1 MVQSSG
7 KLEKRKSIC
16 DSMRKRDQE
25 DLTFGIRSVIEAI
38 KQGKTINKILLQK
51 GLTGELVKELLILVN
66 KEKII
71 VQKVPIQKLNHMV
84 KKNHQGVIAMISPVV
99 YHQIDWLVQEIY
111 EKGEDPFI
119 LILDRVK
126 DVRNFGAIARTA
138 ECFGVHAIVIPS
150 KDSALITN
158 DAVKTSAGALFK
170 IPVCKVSSLTDAVDF
185 LIGSGLKVFACTE
198 KSETLINKVK
208 SSGPKALIMGSEE
221 DGVDHKLLKMTDVN
235 FKIPMT
241 GGIASLN
248 VSVAC
253 GIAIHKLISK

>member
-1 MVQSSG
+1 MN
-7 KLEKRKSIC
+7 KTIT
-16 DSMRKRDQE
+16 E

-51 GLTGELVKELLILVN
+51 GLTGDLIKELLVLVH
-66 KEKII
+66 KENIV
-71 VQKVPIQKLNHMV
+71 VQKVPVQKLNHMV
-84 KKNHQGVIAMISPVV
+84 KKNHQGVIAMISPVA
-99 YHQIDWLVQEIY
+99 YHEIDWLVQQVY

-158 DAVKTSAGALFK
+158 DAVKTSVGALFK
-170 IPVCKVSSLTDAVDF
+170 IPVCKVTSLNAAVDF
-185 LIGSGLKVFACTE
+185 LKGCGLKIFSCTE
-198 KSETLINKVK
+198 KSETLINKVET
-208 SSGPKALIMGSEE
+208 SGPKALIMGSEE
-221 DGVDHKLLKMTDVN
+221 DGVDSQLIKASDVN

-241 GGIASLN
+241 GTIASLN

-253 GIAIHKLISK
+253 GIAIHKLMG

>member
-1 MVQSSG
+1 MN
-7 KLEKRKSIC
+7 KTIT
-16 DSMRKRDQE
+16 E

-51 GLTGELVKELLILVN
+51 GLTGELIKELLVLVH
-66 KEKII
+66 KENIV
-71 VQKVPIQKLNHMV
+71 VQKVPVQKLNHMV
-84 KKNHQGVIAMISPVV
+84 KKNHQGVIAMISPVA
-99 YHQIDWLVQEIY
+99 YHQIDWLVQQVY

-170 IPVCKVSSLTDAVDF
+170 IPVCKVTSLNAAVDF
-185 LIGSGLKVFACTE
+185 LKGCGLKIFSCTE
-198 KSETLINKVK
+198 KSDTLINKVETT
-208 SSGPKALIMGSEE
+208 GPKALIMGSEQ
-221 DGVDHKLLKMTDVN
+221 DGVDSQLIKASDVN
-235 FKIPMT
+235 FKIPMM
-241 GGIASLN
+241 GSIASLN

-253 GIAIHKLISK
+253 GIAIHKLMSK

>member
-1 MVQSSG
+1 MN
-7 KLEKRKSIC
+7 KIIK
-16 DSMRKRDQE
+16 E

-51 GLTGELVKELLILVN
+51 GLTGELIKELLVLVHREN
-66 KEKII
+66 IV
-71 VQKVPIQKLNHMV
+71 VQKVPVQKLNHMV
-84 KKNHQGVIAMISPVV
+84 KKNHQGVIAMISPVA
-99 YHQIDWLVQEIY
+99 YHQIDWLVQQVY

-170 IPVCKVSSLTDAVDF
+170 IPVCKVSSLTAAVDF
-185 LIGSGLKVFACTE
+185 LKGSGLKVFACTE

-221 DGVDHKLLKMTDVN
+221 DGVESKLIKASDVN
-235 FKIPMT
+235 FKIPMS
-241 GGIASLN
+241 GSIASLN

-253 GIAIHKLISK
+253 GIAIHHLTSK

>member
-1 MVQSSG
+1 MN
-7 KLEKRKSIC
+7 KTIT
-16 DSMRKRDQE
+16 E

-51 GLTGELVKELLILVN
+51 GLTGDLIKELLVLVH
-66 KEKII
+66 KENIV
-71 VQKVPIQKLNHMV
+71 VQKVPVQKLNHMV
-84 KKNHQGVIAMISPVV
+84 KKNHQGVIAMISPVA
-99 YHQIDWLVQEIY
+99 YHEIDWLVQQVY

-158 DAVKTSAGALFK
+158 DAVKTSVGALFK
-170 IPVCKVSSLTDAVDF
+170 IPVCKVTSLNAAVDF
-185 LIGSGLKVFACTE
+185 LKGCGLKIFSCTE
-198 KSETLINKVK
+198 KSETLINKEET
-208 SSGPKALIMGSEE
+208 SGPKALIMGSEE
-221 DGVDHKLLKMTDVN
+221 DGVDSQLIKASDVN

-241 GGIASLN
+241 GTIASLN

-253 GIAIHKLISK
+253 GIAIHKLMG

>member
-1 MVQSSG
+1 
-7 KLEKRKSIC
+7 
-16 DSMRKRDQE
+16 MRKRVQE

-51 GLTGELVKELLILVN
+51 GLTGELVKELLILAN

-84 KKNHQGVIAMISPVV
+84 KKNHQGVIAMISPVA
-99 YHQIDWLVQEIY
+99 YHQIDWLVQEVY

-158 DAVKTSAGALFK
+158 DSVKTSAGALFK
-170 IPVCKVSSLTDAVDF
+170 IPVCKVTSLTDAVDF
-185 LIGSGLKVFACTE
+185 LRGC
-198 KSETLINKVK
+198 
-208 SSGPKALIMGSEE
+208 GPKVLIMGSEE

-241 GGIASLN
+241 GSIAALN

-253 GIAIHKLISK
+253 GIAIHKLMSK

>member
-1 MVQSSG
+1 MN
-7 KLEKRKSIC
+7 KTFT
-16 DSMRKRDQE
+16 E

-51 GLTGELVKELLILVN
+51 GLTGELIKELLVLVY
-66 KEKII
+66 KENII
-71 VQKVPIQKLNHMV
+71 VQKVPVQKLNHMV
-84 KKNHQGVIAMISPVV
+84 KKNHQGVIAMISPVA
-99 YHQIDWLVQEIY
+99 YHQIDWLVQQVY

-150 KDSALITN
+150 KDSALVTN
-158 DAVKTSAGALFK
+158 DAIKTSAGALFK
-170 IPVCKVSSLTDAVDF
+170 IPVCKVTSLNAAIDF
-185 LIGSGLKVFACTE
+185 LKGCGLKIFACTE
-198 KSETLINKVK
+198 KSDTFINKVE
-208 SSGPKALIMGSEE
+208 SFGPKALIMGSEE
-221 DGVDHKLLKMTDVN
+221 DGVDSNLIKASDVN

-241 GGIASLN
+241 GSIASLN

-253 GIAIHKLISK
+253 GIAIHKLMG

>member
-1 MVQSSG
+1 MN
-7 KLEKRKSIC
+7 KTIT
-16 DSMRKRDQE
+16 E

-51 GLTGELVKELLILVN
+51 GLSGELIKELLALVH
-66 KEKII
+66 KENIV
-71 VQKVPIQKLNHMV
+71 VQKVPVQKLNHMV
-84 KKNHQGVIAMISPVV
+84 KKNHQGVIAMISPVD
-99 YHQIDWLVQEIY
+99 YHQIDWLVQQVY

-170 IPVCKVSSLTDAVDF
+170 IPVCKVTSLNAAVDF
-185 LIGSGLKVFACTE
+185 LKGCGLKIFTCTE
-198 KSETLINKVK
+198 KSDTLINKVETT
-208 SSGPKALIMGSEE
+208 GPKALIMGSEQ
-221 DGVDHKLLKMTDVN
+221 DGVDSQLIKASDVN

-241 GGIASLN
+241 GSIASLN

-253 GIAIHKLISK
+253 GIAIHKLMS

>member
-1 MVQSSG
+1 MN
-7 KLEKRKSIC
+7 KKIT
-16 DSMRKRDQE
+16 E

-38 KQGKTINKILLQK
+38 NQGKTINKILLQK
-51 GLTGELVKELLILVN
+51 GLSGELIKELLVLIH
-66 KEKII
+66 KENIV
-71 VQKVPIQKLNHMV
+71 VQKVPVQKLNHMV
-84 KKNHQGVIAMISPVV
+84 KKNHQGVIAMISPVA
-99 YHQIDWLVQEIY
+99 YHQIDWLVQQVY

-170 IPVCKVSSLTDAVDF
+170 IPVCKVTSLNAAVDF
-185 LIGSGLKVFACTE
+185 LKGCGLKIFSCTE
-198 KSETLINKVK
+198 KSDTLINKVETT
-208 SSGPKALIMGSEE
+208 GPKALIMGSEQ
-221 DGVDHKLLKMTDVN
+221 DGVDSQLIKASDVN

-241 GGIASLN
+241 GSIASLN

>member
-1 MVQSSG
+1 MN
-7 KLEKRKSIC
+7 KTIT
-16 DSMRKRDQE
+16 E

-51 GLTGELVKELLILVN
+51 GLTGDLIKELLVLVH
-66 KEKII
+66 KENIV
-71 VQKVPIQKLNHMV
+71 VQKVPVQKLNHMV
-84 KKNHQGVIAMISPVV
+84 KKNHQGVIAMISPVA
-99 YHQIDWLVQEIY
+99 YHEIDWLVQQVY

-158 DAVKTSAGALFK
+158 DAVKTSVGALFK
-170 IPVCKVSSLTDAVDF
+170 IPVCKVTSLNAAVDF
-185 LIGSGLKVFACTE
+185 LKGCGLKIFSCTE
-198 KSETLINKVK
+198 KSETLINKVET
-208 SSGPKALIMGSEE
+208 SGPKALIMGSEE
-221 DGVDHKLLKMTDVN
+221 DGVDSQLIKASDVN

-241 GGIASLN
+241 GTIASLN

-253 GIAIHKLISK
+253 GIAIHHLMIK

>member
-1 MVQSSG
+1 MN
-7 KLEKRKSIC
+7 KTIT
-16 DSMRKRDQE
+16 E

-51 GLTGELVKELLILVN
+51 GLTGELIKELLVLVH
-66 KEKII
+66 KENIV
-71 VQKVPIQKLNHMV
+71 VQKVPVQKLNHMV
-84 KKNHQGVIAMISPVV
+84 KKNHQGVIAMISPVA
-99 YHQIDWLVQEIY
+99 YHEIDWLVQQVY

-150 KDSALITN
+150 KDSALVTN
-158 DAVKTSAGALFK
+158 DAIKTSAGALFK
-170 IPVCKVSSLTDAVDF
+170 IPVCKVTSLNAAVDF
-185 LIGSGLKVFACTE
+185 LKGCGLKIFSCTE
-198 KSETLINKVK
+198 KSDTFINKVE
-208 SSGPKALIMGSEE
+208 SFGPKALIMGSEE
-221 DGVDHKLLKMTDVN
+221 DGVDSNLIKASDVN

-241 GGIASLN
+241 GSIASLN

-253 GIAIHKLISK
+253 GIAIHKLMG

>member
-1 MVQSSG
+1 MN
-7 KLEKRKSIC
+7 KTIT
-16 DSMRKRDQE
+16 E

-51 GLTGELVKELLILVN
+51 GLTGELIKELLVLVH
-66 KEKII
+66 KENIV
-71 VQKVPIQKLNHMV
+71 VQKVPVQKLNHMV
-84 KKNHQGVIAMISPVV
+84 KKNHQGVIAMISPVA
-99 YHQIDWLVQEIY
+99 YHQIDWLVQQVY

-150 KDSALITN
+150 KDSALVTN
-158 DAVKTSAGALFK
+158 DAIKTSAGALFK
-170 IPVCKVSSLTDAVDF
+170 IPVCKVTSLNAAVDF
-185 LIGSGLKVFACTE
+185 LKGCGLKIFSCTE
-198 KSETLINKVK
+198 KSEILINKVE
-208 SSGPKALIMGSEE
+208 SSGPKALIMGSEQ
-221 DGVDHKLLKMTDVN
+221 DGVDSNLIKASDVN

-241 GGIASLN
+241 GSIASLN

-253 GIAIHKLISK
+253 GIAIHKLMG

>member
-1 MVQSSG
+1 MN
-7 KLEKRKSIC
+7 KTIT
-16 DSMRKRDQE
+16 E

-51 GLTGELVKELLILVN
+51 GLSGELIKELLALVH
-66 KEKII
+66 KENIV
-71 VQKVPIQKLNHMV
+71 VQKVPVQKLNHMV
-84 KKNHQGVIAMISPVV
+84 KKNHQGVIAMISPVA
-99 YHQIDWLVQEIY
+99 YHQIDWLVQQVY

-170 IPVCKVSSLTDAVDF
+170 IPVCKVTSLNAAVDF
-185 LIGSGLKVFACTE
+185 LKGCGLKIFTCTE
-198 KSETLINKVK
+198 KSDTLINKVETT
-208 SSGPKALIMGSEE
+208 GPKALMMGSEQ
-221 DGVDHKLLKMTDVN
+221 DGVDSQLIKASDVN
-235 FKIPMT
+235 IKIPMT
-241 GGIASLN
+241 GSIASLN

>member
-1 MVQSSG
+1 MI
-7 KLEKRKSIC
+7 KTIT
-16 DSMRKRDQE
+16 E

-51 GLTGELVKELLILVN
+51 GLTGELIKELLVLVH
-66 KEKII
+66 KENIV
-71 VQKVPIQKLNHMV
+71 VQKVPVQKLNHMV
-84 KKNHQGVIAMISPVV
+84 KKNHQGVIAMISPVD
-99 YHQIDWLVQEIY
+99 YHQIDWLVQQVY

-170 IPVCKVSSLTDAVDF
+170 IPVCKVTSLNAAVDF
-185 LIGSGLKVFACTE
+185 LKGCGLKVFACTE
-198 KSETLINKVK
+198 KSETLINKVE
-208 SSGPKALIMGSEE
+208 STGPKALIMGSEE
-221 DGVDHKLLKMTDVN
+221 DGVDSQLIKASDVN
-235 FKIPMT
+235 FKIPMS
-241 GGIASLN
+241 GSIASLN

-253 GIAIHKLISK
+253 GIAIHKLIRS

>member
-1 MVQSSG
+1 MI
-7 KLEKRKSIC
+7 KTIT
-16 DSMRKRDQE
+16 E

-51 GLTGELVKELLILVN
+51 GLSGELIKELLALVH
-66 KEKII
+66 KENIV
-71 VQKVPIQKLNHMV
+71 VQKVPVQKLNHMV
-84 KKNHQGVIAMISPVV
+84 KKNHQGVIAMISPVA
-99 YHQIDWLVQEIY
+99 YHQIDWLVQQVY

-170 IPVCKVSSLTDAVDF
+170 IPVCKVTSLNAAVDF
-185 LIGSGLKVFACTE
+185 LKGCGLKIFSCTE
-198 KSETLINKVK
+198 KSDTLINKVETT
-208 SSGPKALIMGSEE
+208 GPKALIMGSEQ
-221 DGVDHKLLKMTDVN
+221 DGVDSQLIKASDVN

-241 GGIASLN
+241 GSIASLN

-253 GIAIHKLISK
+253 GIAIHHLMLN

>member
-1 MVQSSG
+1 MN
-7 KLEKRKSIC
+7 KKIT
-16 DSMRKRDQE
+16 E

-51 GLTGELVKELLILVN
+51 GLTGELIKELLVLVH
-66 KEKII
+66 KENIV
-71 VQKVPIQKLNHMV
+71 VQKVPVQKLNHMV
-84 KKNHQGVIAMISPVV
+84 KKNHQGVIAMISPVA
-99 YHQIDWLVQEIY
+99 YHQIDWLVQQVY

-170 IPVCKVSSLTDAVDF
+170 IPVCKVTSLNAAVDF
-185 LIGSGLKVFACTE
+185 LKGCGLKIFSCTE
-198 KSETLINKVK
+198 KSDTLINKVETT
-208 SSGPKALIMGSEE
+208 GPKALIMGSEQ
-221 DGVDHKLLKMTDVN
+221 DGVDSQLIKASDVN

-241 GGIASLN
+241 GSIASLN

-253 GIAIHKLISK
+253 GIAIHKLMSK

>member
-1 MVQSSG
+1 MN
-7 KLEKRKSIC
+7 KKIT
-16 DSMRKRDQE
+16 E

-51 GLTGELVKELLILVN
+51 GLTGELIKELLVLVH
-66 KEKII
+66 KENIV
-71 VQKVPIQKLNHMV
+71 VQKVPVQKLNHMV
-84 KKNHQGVIAMISPVV
+84 KKNHQGVIAMISPVA
-99 YHQIDWLVQEIY
+99 YHQIDWLVQQFY

-170 IPVCKVSSLTDAVDF
+170 IPVCKVTSLNAAVDF
-185 LIGSGLKVFACTE
+185 LKGCGLKIFSCTE
-198 KSETLINKVK
+198 KSDTLINKVETN
-208 SSGPKALIMGSEE
+208 GPKALIMGSEQ
-221 DGVDHKLLKMTDVN
+221 DGVDSQLIKASDVN

-241 GGIASLN
+241 GSIASLN

-253 GIAIHKLISK
+253 GIAIHLSLIHISEPTRPY

>member
-1 MVQSSG
+1 MN
-7 KLEKRKSIC
+7 KTIT
-16 DSMRKRDQE
+16 E

-51 GLTGELVKELLILVN
+51 GLTGELIKELLVLVH
-66 KEKII
+66 KENIV
-71 VQKVPIQKLNHMV
+71 VQKVPVQKLNHMV
-84 KKNHQGVIAMISPVV
+84 KKNHQGVIAMISPVA
-99 YHQIDWLVQEIY
+99 YHEIDWMVQQVY

-158 DAVKTSAGALFK
+158 DAIKTSAGALFK
-170 IPVCKVSSLTDAVDF
+170 IPVCKVTSLNAAVDF
-185 LIGSGLKVFACTE
+185 LKGCGLKIFSCTE
-198 KSETLINKVK
+198 KSETLINRVETT
-208 SSGPKALIMGSEE
+208 GPKALIMGSEE
-221 DGVDHKLLKMTDVN
+221 DGVAPQLIKASDVN
-235 FKIPMT
+235 FQIPMS
-241 GGIASLN
+241 GSIASLN

-253 GIAIHKLISK
+253 GIAIHKLMGK

>member
-1 MVQSSG
+1 MN
-7 KLEKRKSIC
+7 KTFK
-16 DSMRKRDQE
+16 E

-51 GLTGELVKELLILVN
+51 GLNGELIKELLVLVY
-66 KEKII
+66 KENII
-71 VQKVPIQKLNHMV
+71 VQKVPVQKLNHMV
-84 KKNHQGVIAMISPVV
+84 KKNHQGVIAMISPVA
-99 YHQIDWLVQEIY
+99 YHEIDWMVQQVY

-138 ECFGVHAIVIPS
+138 ECFGVHAIVIPT

-170 IPVCKVSSLTDAVDF
+170 IPVCKVTSLSSALDF
-185 LIGSGLKVFACTE
+185 LKGCGLKIFSCTE
-198 KSETLINKVK
+198 KSETLINKVE
-208 SSGPKALIMGSEE
+208 STGPKALIMGSEE
-221 DGVDHKLLKMTDVN
+221 DGVDSQLIKASDVN

-241 GGIASLN
+241 GSIASLN

-253 GIAIHKLISK
+253 GIAIHKLMSS

>member
-1 MVQSSG
+1 MN
-7 KLEKRKSIC
+7 KTIT
-16 DSMRKRDQE
+16 E

-51 GLTGELVKELLILVN
+51 GLTGELIKELLVLVH
-66 KEKII
+66 KENIV
-71 VQKVPIQKLNHMV
+71 VQKVPVQKLNHMV
-84 KKNHQGVIAMISPVV
+84 KKNHQGVIAMISPVA
-99 YHQIDWLVQEIY
+99 YHQIDWLVQQVY

-150 KDSALITN
+150 KDSALVTN
-158 DAVKTSAGALFK
+158 DAIKTSAGALFK
-170 IPVCKVSSLTDAVDF
+170 IPVCKVTSLSSALDF
-185 LIGSGLKVFACTE
+185 LKGCGLNIFSCTE
-198 KSETLINKVK
+198 KSETLINKVE
-208 SSGPKALIMGSEE
+208 STGPKALIMGSEE
-221 DGVDHKLLKMTDVN
+221 DGVDSQLIKASDVN

-241 GGIASLN
+241 GSIASLN

-253 GIAIHKLISK
+253 GIAIHKLMSS

>member
-1 MVQSSG
+1 MN
-7 KLEKRKSIC
+7 KKIT
-16 DSMRKRDQE
+16 E

-51 GLTGELVKELLILVN
+51 GLTGELIKELLVLVH
-66 KEKII
+66 KENIV
-71 VQKVPIQKLNHMV
+71 VQKVPVQKLNHMV
-84 KKNHQGVIAMISPVV
+84 KKNHQGVIAMISPVA
-99 YHQIDWLVQEIY
+99 YHQIDWLVQQFY

-170 IPVCKVSSLTDAVDF
+170 IPVCKVTSLNAAVDF
-185 LIGSGLKVFACTE
+185 LKGCGLKIFSCTE
-198 KSETLINKVK
+198 KSDTLINKVETN
-208 SSGPKALIMGSEE
+208 GPKALIMGSEQ
-221 DGVDHKLLKMTDVN
+221 DGVDSQLIKASDVN

-241 GGIASLN
+241 GSIASLN

-253 GIAIHKLISK
+253 GIAIHKLMG

>member
-1 MVQSSG
+1 MN
-7 KLEKRKSIC
+7 KTIT
-16 DSMRKRDQE
+16 E

-51 GLTGELVKELLILVN
+51 GLSGELIKELLALVH
-66 KEKII
+66 KENIV
-71 VQKVPIQKLNHMV
+71 VQKVPVQKLNHMV
-84 KKNHQGVIAMISPVV
+84 KKNHQGVIAMISPVA
-99 YHQIDWLVQEIY
+99 YHQIDWLVQQVY
-111 EKGEDPFI
+111 EKGEEPFI

-170 IPVCKVSSLTDAVDF
+170 IPVCKVTSLNAAVDF
-185 LIGSGLKVFACTE
+185 LKGCGLKIFSCTE
-198 KSETLINKVK
+198 KSDTLINKVETT
-208 SSGPKALIMGSEE
+208 GPKALIMGSEQ
-221 DGVDHKLLKMTDVN
+221 DGVDSQLIKASDVN

-241 GGIASLN
+241 GSIASLN

-253 GIAIHKLISK
+253 GIAIHHLMLN

>member
-1 MVQSSG
+1 MN
-7 KLEKRKSIC
+7 KKIT
-16 DSMRKRDQE
+16 E

-38 KQGKTINKILLQK
+38 KQGKTINKIFLQK
-51 GLTGELVKELLILVN
+51 GLNGELIKELLVLVH
-66 KEKII
+66 KENIV
-71 VQKVPIQKLNHMV
+71 VQKVPVQKLNHMV
-84 KKNHQGVIAMISPVV
+84 KKNHQGVIAMISPVA
-99 YHQIDWLVQEIY
+99 YHQIDWLGQQVY

-170 IPVCKVSSLTDAVDF
+170 IPVCKVTSLNAAVDF
-185 LIGSGLKVFACTE
+185 LKGCGLKIFSCTE
-198 KSETLINKVK
+198 KSDTLINKVE
-208 SSGPKALIMGSEE
+208 SSGPKALIMGSEQ
-221 DGVDHKLLKMTDVN
+221 DGVDSQLIKASDVN

-241 GGIASLN
+241 GSIASLN

-253 GIAIHKLISK
+253 GIAIHKLMSK